1 MEFMDKDTGKTII
14 GTIQLPGEEKPI
26 LYVRE
31 DDTIIKLAEFRN
43 QQSMEFF
50 ERKFKRLIGA
60 EEL

>member
-1 MEFMDKDTGKTII
+1 MEFMDKDTGKIII
-14 GTIQLPGEEKPI
+14 GTIKLPGEDKPV
-26 LYVRE
+26 LYVKE

-43 QQSMEFF
+43 DQSCEFF